1 MEVLIAAL
9 LIFSGLM
16 LLSISVD
23 KIAKELRRAN
33 DLKANEQP
41 ADVLDK

>member
-1 MEVLIAAL
+1 MELFAAL

-16 LLSISVD
+16 VVSVSVD

-33 DLKANEQP
+33 DMKANDLKVS
-41 ADVLDK
+41 AK